1 VITEDDVV
9 DITVTVERGCDPVQG
24 TARLPG
30 GEERGFWGWMELVT
44 IVQEVVEA
52 GQDGRGGSRIL
63 TASERA
69 ANGGAEAGGQSS
81 GGGPDATGPPLRQA
95 M

>member
-1 VITEDDVV
+1 VITSDDLV
-9 DITVTVERGCDPVQG
+9 DITVSVERGCDPVQG

-52 GQDGRGGSRIL
+52 GQDVRRGSRIL
-63 TASERA
+63 AASDTASEP
-69 ANGGAEAGGQSS
+69 GALPGAQSS
-81 GGGPDATGPPLRQA
+81 GGGPDAMGSPVRQA